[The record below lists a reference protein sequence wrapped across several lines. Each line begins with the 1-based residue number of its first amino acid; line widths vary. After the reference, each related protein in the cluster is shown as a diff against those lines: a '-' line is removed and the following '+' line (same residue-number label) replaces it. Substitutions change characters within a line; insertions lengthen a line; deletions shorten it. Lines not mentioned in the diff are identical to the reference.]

1 LHQANNSATITVQV
15 YVQKQGET
23 MTIVNPTTA
32 RKEFFKLI
40 DETIDSHEPIIIAGK
55 RGNVVMISEEDYR
68 SIQETIYLTSIPG
81 MRERLLEG
89 RDTPLEDCVE
99 DED

>member
-1 LHQANNSATITVQV
+1 
-15 YVQKQGET
+15 

-55 RGNVVMISEEDYR
+55 RGNVVLISEEDYR

-89 RDTPLEDCVE
+89 RDTPLDDCAE

>member
-1 LHQANNSATITVQV
+1 
-15 YVQKQGET
+15 

>member
-1 LHQANNSATITVQV
+1 
-15 YVQKQGET
+15 

-55 RGNVVMISEEDYR
+55 RGNVVLISEEDYR

-89 RDTPLEDCVE
+89 RDAPLEDCVE

>member
-1 LHQANNSATITVQV
+1 
-15 YVQKQGET
+15 

-55 RGNVVMISEEDYR
+55 RGNVVLISEEDYR